1 MGVGRIE
8 LLIPTKPQKLRKS
21 IVKFTSDIKK
31 SIRKSNIKYALDSYL
46 IVNFRLDLKINWKFL
61 IRNSNEKFK
70 FDSKNCNL
78 SLRF

>member
-1 MGVGRIE
+1 M
-8 LLIPTKPQKLRKS
+8 LFSTSQDPTKPQKLRKS

-61 IRNSNEKFK
+61 IRNSDDKI
-70 FDSKNCNL
+70 
-78 SLRF
+78 

>member
-1 MGVGRIE
+1 MILWKYQFKRYI
-8 LLIPTKPQKLRKS
+8 ITKPQKLRKS

-61 IRNSNEKFK
+61 IRNSDDKI
-70 FDSKNCNL
+70 
-78 SLRF
+78 